1 MEDFRIK
8 SRCAKICYEFKA
20 FTKSMGAALYKPDF
34 QKVSMCSVIKRPGW
48 AFVTKHTAEPLKQS
62 GKLLKQSAEL
72 LKA

>member
-1 MEDFRIK
+1 
-8 SRCAKICYEFKA
+8 
-20 FTKSMGAALYKPDF
+20 MGAALYKPDF